1 MKKTLLSLMLAAA
14 SLAGMSANAASVY
27 IVNHSFES
35 QVLADGYWTS
45 GSGQMSGWSQSTGG
59 VINPTTAN
67 FSNPVPDGNN
77 TAWLNSASATQTLSA
92 VLTSNMAYTLMV
104 DVGDRK
110 DGNFPGYSVSLWAG
124 NNLLASESSLV
135 PNDGFLTSTV
145 NYTALAG
152 NPFLGQALMIE
163 LHSNGIQVNFDNVRL
178 DVSPVPEPD
187 TYALML
193 AGLGLVG
200 FAARRRA
207 ASSL

>member
-1 MKKTLLSLMLAAA
+1 MKHVSSALLALTLAA
-14 SLAGMSANAASVY
+14 SMSANAAPVS
-27 IVNHSFES
+27 IVNPSFEH
-35 QVLADGYWTS
+35 QVLADGAWTS
-45 GSGQMSGWSQSTGG
+45 GSGQMYGWIQSTGG

-77 TAWLNSASATQTLSA
+77 TAWLNSSSATQTLSTA
-92 VLTSNMAYTLMV
+92 LTANMAYTLMV

-110 DGNFPGYSVSLWAG
+110 DGNFPGYRVSLWAG

-152 NPFLGQALMIE
+152 NPFLGQALKIE

-178 DVSPVPEPD
+178 DVSPVPEPE

-200 FAARRRA
+200 FAVRRRT
-207 ASSL
+207 SSAI